1 MTRLRDADQFLRNIT
16 PNTGNVLFLLL
27 MGANNTTI
35 MSLQNFFYVF
45 DSQSRDKKGLNNPN
59 GQLVLLKF
67 RYIFEIEKYVQVT
80 YLEFKDKQRLYFQG
94 QFIIL
99 RTEAVD
105 LLSIF
110 SIHQNSFRCKNYQN
124 N

>member
-1 MTRLRDADQFLRNIT
+1 
-16 PNTGNVLFLLL
+16 
-27 MGANNTTI
+27 

-59 GQLVLLKF
+59 GQLVLLQF

>member
-1 MTRLRDADQFLRNIT
+1 
-16 PNTGNVLFLLL
+16 

-99 RTEAVD
+99 RAEAVD

-110 SIHQNSFRCKNYQN
+110 FYTPEQFQV
-124 N
+124 